1 MGCCEVNSF
10 LFAKNSD
17 GHLGN
22 LVILDN
28 PIVDYHWIQ
37 KITWKKQAT
46 ELHFELWWLCKVL
59 NNCLASEHFLMCAEQ
74 GGTLIGKQQAI
85 A

>member
-17 GHLGN
+17 GHIGN
-22 LVILDN
+22 LVMFDKPMSRLSVN
-28 PIVDYHWIQ
+28 SENNMGE
-37 KITWKKQAT
+37 TTCRAT
-46 ELHFELWWLCKVL
+46 LWAVKTLQSIEQQSSKHFM
-59 NNCLASEHFLMCAEQ
+59 MCAEQ
-74 GGTLIGKQQAI
+74 GGSLTGKQQAI